1 MNNDWFKKGKK
12 SDLSDDV
19 KEKKK
24 STDLFVMMNN
34 FFKDNEWKKYSLYE
48 KSRNFFMINRYM
60 SINYPIQSAI
70 FSRNGIV
77 GGHVVEFWRNVFIK
91 QFKSMPNWIY
101 TKTKKK
107 SKEDKIIDFSKFGD
121 DVIEYFYNINKCSYK
136 ELNEAKKLY
145 PEQLFEELTKIE
157 NMMKSYSTRK

>member
-48 KSRNFFMINRYM
+48 KSRNFFMINR
-60 SINYPIQSAI
+60 I
-70 FSRNGIV
+70 
-77 GGHVVEFWRNVFIK
+77 
-91 QFKSMPNWIY
+91 
-101 TKTKKK
+101 
-107 SKEDKIIDFSKFGD
+107 
-121 DVIEYFYNINKCSYK
+121 
-136 ELNEAKKLY
+136 
-145 PEQLFEELTKIE
+145 
-157 NMMKSYSTRK
+157 TRPP